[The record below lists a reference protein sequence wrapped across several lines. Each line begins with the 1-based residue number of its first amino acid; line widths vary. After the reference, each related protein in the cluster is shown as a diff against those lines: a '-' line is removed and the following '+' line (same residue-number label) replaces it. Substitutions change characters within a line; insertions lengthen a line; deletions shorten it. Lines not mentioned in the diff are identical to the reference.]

1 MKSKDPFTSA
11 KDAGNFIAD
20 RELML
25 LVKELKTNFHQFLD
39 QKNTKKQWGK
49 IYKSNYVLKK

>member
-11 KDAGNFIAD
+11 KGAGNFIVD

-39 QKNTKKQWGK
+39 QKNTKKQ
-49 IYKSNYVLKK
+49 

>member
-39 QKNTKKQWGK
+39 QKNTKKQ
-49 IYKSNYVLKK
+49 